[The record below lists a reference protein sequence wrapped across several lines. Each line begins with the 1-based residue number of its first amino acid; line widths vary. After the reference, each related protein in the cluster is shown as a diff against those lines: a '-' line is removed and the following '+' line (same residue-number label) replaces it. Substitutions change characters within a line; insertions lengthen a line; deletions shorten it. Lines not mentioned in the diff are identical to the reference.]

1 MDANKTELAHALD
14 DLLKF
19 KPHIFP
25 EEEDKR
31 AEQFTR
37 FFKALDS
44 YVDARIRERMGLGR

>member
-14 DLLKF
+14 DLLKL